1 MGMIVSFSGR
11 KERKMKLP
19 LLLTMLLLLIGSL
32 SAAWAQEVSQ
42 PVSGQSTNKD
52 GAMIQ
57 GLRTVVY
64 PVTDMEKAKEWYTMV
79 LGHGPY
85 FDEPYYVGYAVG
97 GFELGLLAQGEPG
110 SQGAVA
116 YWGVPDAEAALARL
130 KKLGAEVHEEIQDH
144 GVKVATVKD
153 PFGNVFGIIENPHFK
168 LEDVR

>member
-1 MGMIVSFSGR
+1 MCGTIGGNRSYKSR
-11 KERKMKLP
+11 RIKMKLIWIT
-19 LLLTMLLLLIGSL
+19 LLVVVLCVSAVVAEDKAPATEDESL
-32 SAAWAQEVSQ
+32 
-42 PVSGQSTNKD
+42 
-52 GAMIQ
+52 IQ

-97 GFELGLLAQGEPG
+97 GFELGLMPEGEPG
-110 SQGAVA
+110 SQGAIA

-130 KKLGAEVHEEIQDH
+130 EKLGAPVKDPIMDV
-144 GVKVATVKD
+144 GSGIKVATVTD